1 MKVQKFNSNT
11 IICKFGHNYD
21 GSGKTV
27 VQQLYDY
34 IDGLNLKTNE
44 GIFHIVQVY
53 GGTFSLIGSCTQQNS
68 WSSFIAFSYVA
79 GQVYHLWRNNTGAW
93 NYEQIA

>member
-1 MKVQKFNSNT
+1 MKAQKFNSKT
-11 IICKFGHNYD
+11 IICEYGYINEQ
-21 GSGKTV
+21 GKTAI
-27 VQQLYDY
+27 QQLYDY
-34 IDGLNLKTNE
+34 IDGLNMNADE
-44 GIFHIVQVY
+44 GIFHHVEVY
-53 GGTFSLIGSCTQQNS
+53 GGTFVLIGACKIPNS